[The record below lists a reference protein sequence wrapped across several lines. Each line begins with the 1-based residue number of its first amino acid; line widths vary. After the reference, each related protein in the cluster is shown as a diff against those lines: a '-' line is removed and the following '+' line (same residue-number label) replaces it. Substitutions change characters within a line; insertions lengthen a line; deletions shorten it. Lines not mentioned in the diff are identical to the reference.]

1 MTNPMI
7 IPTIQ
12 SFPPSVHILPVLW
25 QCAHVTSRVVQHKLV
40 SNIEQFAL

>member
-12 SFPPSVHILPVLW
+12 SFPLSVHILPVLW
-25 QCAHVTSRVVQHKLV
+25 QHVQVTSMVEWFKTVTDTFWQG
-40 SNIEQFAL
+40 